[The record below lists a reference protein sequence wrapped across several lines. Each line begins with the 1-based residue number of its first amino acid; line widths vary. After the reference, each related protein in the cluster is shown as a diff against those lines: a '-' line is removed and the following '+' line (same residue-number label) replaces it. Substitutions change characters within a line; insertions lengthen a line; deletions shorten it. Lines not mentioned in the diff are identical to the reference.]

1 MRIRNIKNATE
12 LINDSQ
18 YVIKNPFDYKSKWQ
32 QVFGNNN
39 PIHLEIGMGKGNFI
53 MDMAKNNKDINFIG
67 LEKYSAIV
75 AKACNKLVD
84 ENIPNLRIIN
94 IDALNLKDI
103 FDKEID
109 TIYLNFSDPWPKK
122 RTIKRRLTSEI
133 FLNIYTEIFKGTNI
147 IKMKT
152 DNVNLFEYSIVSLT
166 NFGYKIDDI
175 SLDLWNTD
183 KVYSETEYENKF
195 RTKGV
200 KINYLY
206 ATKEFKNND

>member
-18 YVIKNPFDYKSKWQ
+18 YVIKNPFDYKGKWQ